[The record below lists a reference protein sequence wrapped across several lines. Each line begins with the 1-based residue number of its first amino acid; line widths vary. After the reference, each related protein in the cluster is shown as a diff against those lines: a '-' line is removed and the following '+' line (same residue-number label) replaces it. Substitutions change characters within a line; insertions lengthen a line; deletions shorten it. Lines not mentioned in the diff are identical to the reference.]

1 MVPHTHGCFQSSHVS
16 VKNKCKVGSWA
27 VPSGVLIQGGRVGC
41 VLSGQVMLSEFP
53 DLHRVRKIGVP
64 AVLHCTDMHFCAC
77 CLQELCHMEME
88 CSELR
93 VTRSY
98 SQLQLCYCEA
108 TGQVCHSLDSSKVCV
123 CSYIE
128 NRCIAQAEGCSF
140 FFPFFLFFFFQPSQ
154 SKDTTCR
161 EEQCLCSI
169 TSSLLQQ
176 ILAMCQAF
184 QFQRAEK
191 EQAGPDDRAD

>member
-98 SQLQLCYCEA
+98 SQLQLCFCEA

-140 FFPFFLFFFFQPSQ
+140 FFPFFLFFFSAFSEQRYNLQRGTVFVQYHQLTHSANIGHVLGF
-154 SKDTTCR
+154 SISESR
-161 EEQCLCSI
+161 ERVGR
-169 TSSLLQQ
+169 T
-176 ILAMCQAF
+176 
-184 QFQRAEK
+184 
-191 EQAGPDDRAD
+191 